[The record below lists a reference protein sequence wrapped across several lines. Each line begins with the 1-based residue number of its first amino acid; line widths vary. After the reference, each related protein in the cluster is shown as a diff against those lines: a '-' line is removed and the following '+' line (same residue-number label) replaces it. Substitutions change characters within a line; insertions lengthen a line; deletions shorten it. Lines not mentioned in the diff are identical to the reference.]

1 MRGFIFHCVLVAGIL
16 MESRCEEA
24 FSGQLDQLRCVLK
37 SRTSV
42 YAVEEKALKVMLE
55 GEQEE
60 ERRREEE
67 KRRKKEKEKLLKK
80 KCRMDAVL
88 FGGMAAHSERS
99 CAEFKNSK
107 NKSNQY

>member
-1 MRGFIFHCVLVAGIL
+1 MRVFLFHCVLVAGIVI
-16 MESRCEEA
+16 ERQCEDTFSR
-24 FSGQLDQLRCVLK
+24 QLDQLRCVLK

-80 KCRMDAVL
+80 KCRMDAIL
-88 FGGMAAHSERS
+88 FGGMATHSGCS
-99 CAEFKNSK
+99 GAEFKNSK
-107 NKSNQY
+107 SKSNQY